1 MSKIFASAVALLLVF
16 PPIVHAEDKYSDAEV
31 LLFETNH
38 LKEITK
44 PTILQYEFK
53 KDGELEN
60 GFEDKVA
67 VNISKVGSEG
77 KTVSA
82 EYLSGERK
90 TDFTSVEGASGN
102 PVVMYFLERDI
113 REMQRLTG
121 GKPPYFK
128 KRIRLSLAD
137 GAEVRPVKFSFDGK
151 EVEGREIK
159 ITPYVNDPLKAR
171 FGKYVGKYYLFT
183 LAEAVPGGVYQMR
196 AIIPEQAAQG
206 ETKSKTMIQE
216 TLTFS
221 KASNLVAGK

>member
-1 MSKIFASAVALLLVF
+1 MSKNFAFAAALLLFVS
-16 PPIVHAEDKYSDAEV
+16 PIVHADEKYSDAEV

-44 PTILQYEFK
+44 PTILQYEYK
-53 KDGELEN
+53 KDGALEK
-60 GFEDKVA
+60 GFDDKVS

-82 EYLSGERK
+82 DYLSGERK
-90 TDFTSVEGASGN
+90 TDFPAVDGASGN

-159 ITPYVNDPLKAR
+159 ITPYANDPLKAR

-183 LAEAVPGGVYQMR
+183 LAEGIPGGVYQMR
-196 AIIPEQAAQG
+196 AIIPEQAAQ
-206 ETKSKTMIQE
+206 TDAKSTPMIQE

-221 KASNLVAGK
+221 KASNLADGK

>member
-1 MSKIFASAVALLLVF
+1 MSKIFASAAVLLLVF
-16 PPIVHAEDKYSDAEV
+16 APIVHAQENHSDAEV

-38 LKEITK
+38 LKEITE
-44 PTILQYEFK
+44 PTVLQYEFK
-53 KDGELEN
+53 KDGALEN
-60 GFEDKVA
+60 GFEDKVS
-67 VNISKVGSEG
+67 VNISKVASEG

-90 TDFTSVEGASGN
+90 TDFPAVEGASGN

-151 EVEGREIK
+151 EIEGTEIK

-171 FGKYVGKYYLFT
+171 FGKYAGKYYLFT
-183 LAEAVPGGVYQMR
+183 LA
-196 AIIPEQAAQG
+196 
-206 ETKSKTMIQE
+206 
-216 TLTFS
+216 
-221 KASNLVAGK
+221 